1 MKKLLVV
8 GLCLVLAACGDST
21 SLERPDNVYEVDGWG
36 SNPDIIEFTPVGR
49 GDMTCLIVVTGGDQA
64 AGIDCFKKLVDTSE

>member
-8 GLCLVLAACGDST
+8 CLALALTACGEST

-49 GDMTCLIVVTGGDQA
+49 EDKTCLILVSGGDNA
-64 AGIDCFKKLVDTSE
+64 SGIECFDKVVDPSE